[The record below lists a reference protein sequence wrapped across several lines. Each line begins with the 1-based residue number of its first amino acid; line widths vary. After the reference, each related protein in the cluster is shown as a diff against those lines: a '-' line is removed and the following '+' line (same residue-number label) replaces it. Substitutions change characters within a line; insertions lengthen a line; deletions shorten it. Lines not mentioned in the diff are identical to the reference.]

1 MTTLIRTVLWALK
14 GATEMERRIVDNI
27 DLDIRRLVV
36 ITFWVS
42 TAD

>member
-14 GATEMERRIVDNI
+14 GATKMERRVVDDI